1 MLLDLPDGGY
11 HERLEAGAIGVHT
24 LDLEPGAGESIGD
37 LSWRC
42 LESWNEG
49 SKPTVR
55 SLHRSRSFYHALPTP
70 ASSPGDAD
78 SNGRD
83 RAGVTSVA
91 KGRRLGVDERA

>member
-1 MLLDLPDGGY
+1 MLLDLPDGGH
-11 HERLEAGAIGVHT
+11 HERLEAGAVGMKT
-24 LDLEPGAGESIGD
+24 LDLEPAAGESIGD

-70 ASSPGDAD
+70 ASSPTTRIRTSQSAV
-78 SNGRD
+78 
-83 RAGVTSVA
+83 RAVA
-91 KGRRLGVDERA
+91 NGRRLGVDERA